1 MGLTASPATLEQFD
15 KKKLVEK
22 IGNLCG
28 NLNSKFTAYD
38 IDKIGNNTLIEIIK
52 ANEVFEREMV
62 PDLIA
67 HF

>member
-15 KKKLVEK
+15 KKKLVDE

-28 NLNSKFTAYD
+28 NLNSRFTAYD
-38 IDKIGNNTLIEIIK
+38 IDKISNDTIIEIIK
-52 ANEVFEREMV
+52 ATETAEREMV